1 VLGWLE
7 EEARKGGGALTA
19 AQGTLLVVELD
30 DKGAASSN
38 PVSARGP
45 RGAQVT
51 GAALAC
57 ATTEGKPRPV
67 CRAAMTSA
75 SGDAAELAGVEID
88 LGGGA
93 PPPARSLALLSGGSG
108 IDAVPAFADAAGQHL
123 FFADDVTVASG
134 GSRGDGAGRIRW
146 MNVAWR

>member
-1 VLGWLE
+1 M
-7 EEARKGGGALTA
+7 
-19 AQGTLLVVELD
+19 VVELD
-30 DKGAASSN
+30 DKGVAAST

-57 ATTEGKPRPV
+57 VAAEGKPRPL
-67 CRAAMTSA
+67 CRAALTSA
-75 SGDAAELAGVEID
+75 SGDAADLAGVEID
-88 LGGGA
+88 LAGGA
-93 PPPARSLALLSGGSG
+93 APSAARSLAVLSGGSG
-108 IDAVPAFADAAGQHL
+108 IDAVPAFVDAAGQNL

-134 GSRGDGAGRIRW
+134 GARADVGSGRIRW